1 MNGNGAK
8 NNDGNG
14 RTSILLAATGL
25 IYSITQRIAE
35 NNRRDN
41 QAAETENRIA
51 TATRAI
57 AFIGFLTFIVGLITS
72 GVLVKQWQTFEKTDK
87 TLRAGERAFVYID
100 NIDTSKS
107 NDGSGDRRAF
117 LFNAINNGETQTK
130 DLQFFLICEYGRDW
144 YPRPFLRRS
153 LGQSKSMAWE
163 VAVGPLMW
171 FIHCGQIIGLLK

>member
-8 NNDGNG
+8 DNNDKS

-57 AFIGFLTFIVGLITS
+57 AFIGFLTFVVGLITS

-100 NIDTSKS
+100 SIDTSV
-107 NDGSGDRRAF
+107 SG
-117 LFNAINNGETQTK
+117 
-130 DLQFFLICEYGRDW
+130 
-144 YPRPFLRRS
+144 RPPGFA
-153 LGQSKSMAWE
+153 G
-163 VAVGPLMW
+163 VAVAV
-171 FIHCGQIIGLLK
+171 